1 MGFGYLYLISFKID
15 GFGFDFTCGG
25 GFLRSW
31 TLFRFSLSLLAYCV
45 IDSSFVP
52 FGLLVL
58 DYLVGRRRTQ
68 LQ

>member
-1 MGFGYLYLISFKID
+1 MAVALILLVAEGFFAVGPSFA
-15 GFGFDFTCGG
+15 
-25 GFLRSW
+25 
-31 TLFRFSLSLLAYCV
+31 FRFPLSLLAYCV